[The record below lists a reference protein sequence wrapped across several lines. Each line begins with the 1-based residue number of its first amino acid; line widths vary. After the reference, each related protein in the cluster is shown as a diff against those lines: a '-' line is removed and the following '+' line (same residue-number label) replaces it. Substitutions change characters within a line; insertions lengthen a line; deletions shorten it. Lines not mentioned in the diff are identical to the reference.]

1 MLEKATCLS
10 KSEHGSPYLS
20 WFSMKHSW
28 VLTPSRPWACLN
40 GMGWD
45 TDQQHEALSK
55 AAHIRVESA
64 TSSTVALGWE
74 VTGRPV
80 TF

>member
-40 GMGWD
+40 GMAWD
-45 TDQQHEALSK
+45 TDQRHEVLSK
-55 AAHIRVESA
+55 AAHI
-64 TSSTVALGWE
+64 
-74 VTGRPV
+74 
-80 TF
+80 

>member
-1 MLEKATCLS
+1 
-10 KSEHGSPYLS
+10 
-20 WFSMKHSW
+20 MKHSW

-45 TDQQHEALSK
+45 TDQQHKALSK